1 MGILE
6 KLKRRSATESGIR
19 DFCIQ
24 TIRFKKFLEN
34 ARSLLDCFEDGREKF
49 FGEYIFDRHYVVS
62 VIDRV
67 VEQLGMMVY
76 DASVLA
82 PESGEALFA
91 AYDKHKLA
99 AENLIASNGLDMN
112 NRHSNSA
119 AAISDRD
126 DPEYR
131 LLSDALRWCN
141 GKGASAAPA
150 DQPTVMDF
158 MKQVFFAVMAALDGP
173 DNVAKQAVIE
183 NRGTFAA
190 GKDLYVIDLWK
201 DAHVL
206 PKTNRAVSDVRSVP
220 FRHLLMDNGREKG
233 DAGQHSLKAGA
244 WVAAIS
250 DDQLSLSA
258 LNPASRFRLE
268 TLASGYES
276 SDFIFVFAD
285 RSVNLDVLLPEGFHV
300 ENSESGRFAWN
311 LDVSAKIIGDSLMV
325 IGRNLFG

>member
-6 KLKRRSATESGIR
+6 KLKRTSARETGIR

-34 ARSLLDCFEDGREKF
+34 ARSLLDGFEDGREKF
-49 FGEYIFDRHYVVS
+49 FGEYIFDRHYVIS
-62 VIDRV
+62 LIDRV
-67 VEQLGMMVY
+67 VEQLGMVVY
-76 DASVLA
+76 DASILA

-91 AYDKHKLA
+91 AYDKYKLA
-99 AENLIASNGLDMN
+99 AENLIASNGLGMN
-112 NRHSNSA
+112 NRLSDSA

-131 LLSDALRWCN
+131 LLSDAMRWFN
-141 GKGASAAPA
+141 GKGAPAAPA

-158 MKQVFFAVMAALDGP
+158 MKQVFFAVMDALDGP

-183 NRGTFAA
+183 NSGTLAA
-190 GKDLYVIDLWK
+190 GQCLNVVDLWK
-201 DAHVL
+201 DAQGL
-206 PKTNRAVSDVRSVP
+206 PKTRRSVSDLRSVP
-220 FRHLLMDNGREKG
+220 FRHLLMDTGGEKG
-233 DAGQHSLKAGA
+233 KAGQHSLKTGD
-244 WVAAIS
+244 WVAAIT
-250 DDQLSLSA
+250 DDQLSLST
-258 LNPASRFRLE
+258 LNSDVRFRLE

-285 RSVNLDVLLPEGFHV
+285 RSVNLNALLPGGFHV
-300 ENSESGRFAWN
+300 EDSEDGRFAWN
-311 LDVSAKIIGDSLMV
+311 LDVSANTIGEHLMV